1 MTGLLVARGLT
12 RAFSVGQGLFRPK
25 RILHAVN
32 GIDLAVASGEVLG
45 IVGESGCGKSTLA
58 RMMLGLL
65 DPSAGH
71 VELGGADLRAL
82 GRRAVARRIQPVFQD
97 PYASLN
103 PRRSIASIVS
113 LPLEV
118 HRIGTASE
126 RRRTVGAMLER
137 VGLPPRFMDRYP
149 RELSGGQRQR
159 VAIARALVM
168 RPEIVVCD
176 EPTSALDVS
185 VQSQILNLLTDLR
198 RDFNLTYV
206 FISHNLAVIEH
217 IATRV
222 AVMYLGRIV
231 ELAGTAELFARPKH
245 PYTRALLASV
255 LTPEP
260 GLGIPETGL
269 GLAFPDP
276 LDPPAGCPFHPR
288 CPDRIAVCRLR
299 AAAARPHGERPRRL
313 PRSCTKPGGRS
324 RMTREAAIARAEAY
338 FDTGRFR
345 QDLARRVARPTESQ
359 NPERASVLFS
369 YLEDEMKPALEQ
381 LGFGAERWKSGAGRS
396 CSPSARR
403 LRIGRPCSATAMAT
417 SSAVSTTA
425 CRGSLALVA
434 HGTRRSLVRR
444 GIVDN
449 KGQHSINIAALAAV
463 LEAGQARL
471 QRKYLIEMG
480 EEMGSP
486 GLRELCARERD
497 LFAPTC

>member
-1 MTGLLVARGLT
+1 MNIPGRSI
-12 RAFSVGQGLFRPK
+12 RC
-25 RILHAVN
+25 
-32 GIDLAVASGEVLG
+32 LALAACLVASGPVLSAKRDNAVRFAYDQAPENVDPFFNNVRIG
-45 IVGESGCGKSTLA
+45 VIIGQHVRDSLIYRDPTSGEYN
-58 RMMLGLL
+58 
-65 DPSAGH
+65 
-71 VELGGADLRAL
+71 
-82 GRRAVARRIQPVFQD
+82 

-103 PRRSIASIVS
+103 PKRSIASIVS

-137 VGLPPRFMDRYP
+137 VGLPPRFMNRYP

-231 ELAGTAELFARPKH
+231 ELADTAELFARPKH

-276 LDPPAGCPFHPR
+276 LDPPPGCPFHPR
-288 CPDRIAVCRLR
+288 CPDRIDVCRLER
-299 AAAARPHGERPRRL
+299 PPLARTESGLAACHVHAPSPEAAAA
-313 PRSCTKPGGRS
+313 
-324 RMTREAAIARAEAY
+324 
-338 FDTGRFR
+338 
-345 QDLARRVARPTESQ
+345 
-359 NPERASVLFS
+359 
-369 YLEDEMKPALEQ
+369 
-381 LGFGAERWKSGAGRS
+381 
-396 CSPSARR
+396 
-403 LRIGRPCSATAMAT
+403 
-417 SSAVSTTA
+417 
-425 CRGSLALVA
+425 
-434 HGTRRSLVRR
+434 
-444 GIVDN
+444 
-449 KGQHSINIAALAAV
+449 
-463 LEAGQARL
+463 
-471 QRKYLIEMG
+471 
-480 EEMGSP
+480 
-486 GLRELCARERD
+486 
-497 LFAPTC
+497 